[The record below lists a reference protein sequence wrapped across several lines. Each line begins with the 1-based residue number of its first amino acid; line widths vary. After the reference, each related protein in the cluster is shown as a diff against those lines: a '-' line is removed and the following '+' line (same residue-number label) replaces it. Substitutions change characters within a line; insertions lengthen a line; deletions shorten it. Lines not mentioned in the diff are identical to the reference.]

1 METNKNGRQIIEA
14 IVRRLNDLDIR
25 CYDTE
30 IVSKLASLDK
40 YEISQLTTTGDIDI
54 WVKERKKLKR

>member
-40 YEISQLTTTGDIDI
+40 YEINQLTTTGDIDI